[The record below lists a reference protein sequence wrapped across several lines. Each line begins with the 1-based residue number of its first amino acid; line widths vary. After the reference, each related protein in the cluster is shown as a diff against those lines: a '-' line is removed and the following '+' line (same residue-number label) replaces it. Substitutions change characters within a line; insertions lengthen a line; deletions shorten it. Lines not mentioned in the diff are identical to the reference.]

1 MLYILQFYSLFYEHI
16 QLRPNQSLRDLSNV
30 WKDYSAFSFRQVV
43 PDVKAWS
50 DPIPEL
56 KKFSLINDWE
66 NIIVY
71 LEESEWSKALGNK
84 CGLFQKKLGSLGWH
98 ISDAS
103 EKFCNFYPHLRLE
116 AVFPALPQSCYI
128 WTFFFLK
135 TSSLIINWLPLSI
148 THTVPERL
156 SSQSNK
162 VWKQMNFK
170 NPNFLTLYWIEKKSV
185 RAA

>member
-1 MLYILQFYSLFYEHI
+1 MYQIQEEVKCYLFFNFTHFFDEHI
-16 QLRPNQSLRDLSNV
+16 QLGPNQSLRDLSNV
-30 WKDYSAFSFRQVV
+30 WKDDSAFSFRQVV

-98 ISDAS
+98 
-103 EKFCNFYPHLRLE
+103 
-116 AVFPALPQSCYI
+116 
-128 WTFFFLK
+128 
-135 TSSLIINWLPLSI
+135 
-148 THTVPERL
+148 
-156 SSQSNK
+156 
-162 VWKQMNFK
+162 
-170 NPNFLTLYWIEKKSV
+170 
-185 RAA
+185 